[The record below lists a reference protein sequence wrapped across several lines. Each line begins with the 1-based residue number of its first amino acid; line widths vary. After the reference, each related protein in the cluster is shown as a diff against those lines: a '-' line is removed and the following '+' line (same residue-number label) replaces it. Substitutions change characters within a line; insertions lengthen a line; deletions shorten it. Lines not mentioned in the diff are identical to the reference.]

1 MSRLFPAFFLH
12 LYFYTLEASEKQ
24 TEEDHF
30 STRFLRRSHKP
41 PNQIWILYLPAENTN
56 LSSMHLS
63 STADVQELQPFLTFP
78 DIIGTKLEIN
88 VQPKFS
94 GSQLHPEKHFPN
106 K

>member
-1 MSRLFPAFFLH
+1 
-12 LYFYTLEASEKQ
+12 
-24 TEEDHF
+24 
-30 STRFLRRSHKP
+30 
-41 PNQIWILYLPAENTN
+41 
-56 LSSMHLS
+56 MHLS